1 MNATPMLIASV
12 AAFIGAV
19 LLVLAVG
26 RAGAQLL
33 ERYAGAWAGVQ
44 RRQTGKVSAVLEF
57 LKIVLV
63 AEGRKLDSVER
74 LYGQLEKH
82 VARASAPTTAEDY
95 LARSL
100 LEGVG
105 CAVIG
110 GILFLG
116 LFGGVSF
123 AIPVILGIAWALWV
137 RPSLVASDGEK
148 RSRMIYRAIPYALD
162 LGVLVLQAGGTLREV
177 LEQVAKGKG
186 PFADELRIT
195 LNEIDSGA
203 SQATALKNMSN
214 RVRLEPLDT
223 VVLAIN
229 RGEETGAPMAETL
242 ATQAELFRERRLQE
256 LEKLAVEAPTKM
268 AFPNMLIMLSVLI
281 LVIGP
286 LIVRIVTSGMF

>member
-1 MNATPMLIASV
+1 
-12 AAFIGAV
+12 
-19 LLVLAVG
+19 
-26 RAGAQLL
+26 
-33 ERYAGAWAGVQ
+33 
-44 RRQTGKVSAVLEF
+44 
-57 LKIVLV
+57 
-63 AEGRKLDSVER
+63 
-74 LYGQLEKH
+74 
-82 VARASAPTTAEDY
+82 
-95 LARSL
+95 
-100 LEGVG
+100 
-105 CAVIG
+105 
-110 GILFLG
+110 
-116 LFGGVSF
+116 
-123 AIPVILGIAWALWV
+123 
-137 RPSLVASDGEK
+137 
-148 RSRMIYRAIPYALD
+148 MIYRAIPYALD